1 MERVPCIFV
10 KALKM
15 KEEKRLQ
22 GKISLNVA

>member
-10 KALKM
+10 KVLKM
-15 KEEKRLQ
+15 KEEKRLR